1 MPAAPPPPAPTIA
14 PPLSPAAAQLEAGR
28 GLIARGDAGAAV
40 VPLREA
46 LRLEPDL
53 VDAQASLGQALL
65 GIGDV
70 EGAID
75 ELRAALR
82 RRPDDTRARLH
93 LATALMAR
101 QDWPRA
107 RAELE
112 EVARRRPDALQAHY
126 GLGAVRYTQGDL
138 PGAITAYR
146 RVLEIDPAHGDA
158 RYHLALALKLA
169 RRELEATREMRAAAE
184 AGVPRAQYFL
194 GAALAAGNGSDRD
207 LAGAVRWW
215 IRAAERGVPQAD
227 AALAQLRL
235 VALGRARAAPGERA
249 AAELAFREF
258 RAGLWSEHPDLAR
271 PAIGAEDGVGA
282 ALVREGRAAAALP
295 VLLRE
300 AAALGDPAQRQLEA
314 LYEQGLGDL
323 APYEPRILEY
333 LQAAAAEGQL
343 RPRLALARIYA
354 RGLGVPADVARAT
367 ALLRATPHEE
377 AQRLLRE
384 LVP

>member
-1 MPAAPPPPAPTIA
+1 
-14 PPLSPAAAQLEAGR
+14 
-28 GLIARGDAGAAV
+28 
-40 VPLREA
+40 
-46 LRLEPDL
+46 
-53 VDAQASLGQALL
+53 
-65 GIGDV
+65 
-70 EGAID
+70 
-75 ELRAALR
+75 
-82 RRPDDTRARLH
+82 
-93 LATALMAR
+93 
-101 QDWPRA
+101 
-107 RAELE
+107 
-112 EVARRRPDALQAHY
+112 
-126 GLGAVRYTQGDL
+126 
-138 PGAITAYR
+138 
-146 RVLEIDPAHGDA
+146 
-158 RYHLALALKLA
+158 
-169 RRELEATREMRAAAE
+169 MRAAAE

-194 GAALAAGNGSDRD
+194 GAALAAGSGSDRD

-249 AAELAFREF
+249 VAELAFREF
-258 RAGLWSEHPDLAR
+258 RAGLWSEHPDVAR

-282 ALVREGRAAAALP
+282 ALVRDGRAAEALP

-300 AAALGDPAQRQLEA
+300 AAALGEPAQRQLEA
-314 LYEQGLGDL
+314 LYEQGLGDV